1 MCQTLLVSGNLMI
14 CPGPTTLKQ
23 FAPRPG
29 ACLPS
34 SIVSSHPIV
43 MPTLFW
49 LYISF
54 PSLDVGPTSKDG
66 LGSYLTQCNT
76 LLWKLQVTLELKLSD
91 QFKITPLINTTSNSW
106 SPLSF
111 LTVSCTSLVFFFI
124 YRHSPNPR
132 TSHSKQ
138 LLRPFAKA
146 CSFYNSFF
154 VHSVCGTH
162 FMPTLFIVVALEL
175 LKA

>member
-23 FAPRPG
+23 FPPRPG
-29 ACLPS
+29 AWLPS
-34 SIVSSHPIV
+34 SIVSPHPIV

-91 QFKITPLINTTSNSW
+91 QFKITPLINTTSNFW

-111 LTVSCTSLVFFFI
+111 LMVSCTSLGFFLFI
-124 YRHSPNPR
+124 GTLLILEPLTVSNCYDH
-132 TSHSKQ
+132 
-138 LLRPFAKA
+138 LLRL
-146 CSFYNSFF
+146 
-154 VHSVCGTH
+154 V
-162 FMPTLFIVVALEL
+162 LFIILFLFILFVEL
-175 LKA
+175 TSCQPCS